1 MWHGHNLRKDN
12 YYFAFGQGF
21 IKIFN
26 KKIILIKINSKEL

>member
-12 YYFAFGQGF
+12 YYFAFEQGF